1 VFRISAEQTIDLHL
15 KHPIVGSGDGEP
27 TVHGSCREAI
37 MFVAV
42 EHTIQDPEA
51 FWAKAGEIVPN
62 LPASVKL
69 HQCFPNKS
77 GTRGICI
84 WEGESVRA
92 IQTYLDGQVGHFS
105 SNDYF
110 EVENKESIA
119 LPTGIMPSAR
129 PITVSQDTIGRRP
142 PETSA
147 PPV

>member
-1 VFRISAEQTIDLHL
+1 
-15 KHPIVGSGDGEP
+15 
-27 TVHGSCREAI
+27 

-62 LPASVKL
+62 LPANVKL

-84 WEGESVRA
+84 WEGESVRS
-92 IQTYLDGQVGHFS
+92 IQIYLDGQVGKVS

-110 EVENKESIA
+110 EVENKDSIA
-119 LPTGIMPSAR
+119 LPTGITPSATSSR
-129 PITVSQDTIGRRP
+129 VSDDATGRRA
-142 PETSA
+142 PEVSA
-147 PPV
+147 PPS

>member
-1 VFRISAEQTIDLHL
+1 MVTTIR
-15 KHPIVGSGDGEP
+15 GSR
-27 TVHGSCREAI
+27 REAI

-42 EHTIQDPEA
+42 EHTIRDPEA

-62 LPASVKL
+62 LPAQVKL

-92 IQTYLDGQVGHFS
+92 IQTYLDGQVGRVS

-119 LPTGIMPSAR
+119 LPSAIASSAR
-129 PITVSQDTIGRRP
+129 PAKRSTTRREGERREASP
-142 PETSA
+142 PT
-147 PPV
+147 

>member
-1 VFRISAEQTIDLHL
+1 
-15 KHPIVGSGDGEP
+15 
-27 TVHGSCREAI
+27 

-62 LPASVKL
+62 LPSYVKL

-84 WEGESVRA
+84 WEGDSVRA
-92 IQTYLDGQVGHFS
+92 VQTFLDGQVGHVS
-105 SNDYF
+105 SNEYF
-110 EVENKESIA
+110 EVENKDSIA
-119 LPTGIMPSAR
+119 LPTGI
-129 PITVSQDTIGRRP
+129 
-142 PETSA
+142 TSSTSTKASGTAADRGFAENPA

>member
-1 VFRISAEQTIDLHL
+1 
-15 KHPIVGSGDGEP
+15 
-27 TVHGSCREAI
+27 

-62 LPASVKL
+62 LPSYVKL

-84 WEGESVRA
+84 WEGDSVRA
-92 IQTYLDGQVGHFS
+92 VQTFLDGQVGHVS
-105 SNDYF
+105 SNEYF
-110 EVENKESIA
+110 EVENKDSIA
-119 LPTGIMPSAR
+119 LPTGITSSTSTKA
-129 PITVSQDTIGRRP
+129 SGKAADGRFAENP
-142 PETSA
+142 A

>member
-1 VFRISAEQTIDLHL
+1 
-15 KHPIVGSGDGEP
+15 
-27 TVHGSCREAI
+27 

-92 IQTYLDGQVGHFS
+92 IQTYLDGQVGHVS

-110 EVENKESIA
+110 EVENKDSIA
-119 LPTGIMPSAR
+119 LPTAIVHSTSTR
-129 PITVSQDTIGRRP
+129 EFSQDAFGKRP

-147 PPV
+147 PPA

>member
-1 VFRISAEQTIDLHL
+1 
-15 KHPIVGSGDGEP
+15 
-27 TVHGSCREAI
+27 

-62 LPASVKL
+62 LPAGVKL

-84 WEGESVRA
+84 WEGESVKA
-92 IQTYLDGQVGHFS
+92 IQTYLDGQVGSVS

-110 EVENKESIA
+110 EVENKDSIA
-119 LPTGIMPSAR
+119 LPSGIEPSAR
-129 PITVSQDTIGRRP
+129 PARSFESVKETRESERP
-142 PETSA
+142 SP
-147 PPV
+147 

>member
-1 VFRISAEQTIDLHL
+1 
-15 KHPIVGSGDGEP
+15 
-27 TVHGSCREAI
+27 

-42 EHTIQDPEA
+42 QHTIRDPEA
-51 FWAKAGEIVPN
+51 FWGKAGEIVPN
-62 LPASVKL
+62 LPEHIKL

-77 GTRGICI
+77 GTRGVCI

-92 IQTYLDGQVGHFS
+92 IQTYLDGQVGRFS

-119 LPTGIMPSAR
+119 LPTGIVPSAGTSR
-129 PITVSQDTIGRRP
+129 FSQDSSVRRP

-147 PPV
+147 PPA

>member
-1 VFRISAEQTIDLHL
+1 
-15 KHPIVGSGDGEP
+15 
-27 TVHGSCREAI
+27 

-62 LPASVKL
+62 LPAAVKL

-84 WEGESVRA
+84 WEGESVRM
-92 IQTYLDGQVGHFS
+92 IQTYLDGQVGHVS

-119 LPTGIMPSAR
+119 LPTAIVPSATTSR
-129 PITVSQDTIGRRP
+129 FSQDPMGRRP
-142 PETSA
+142 PEAS
-147 PPV
+147 PPPA

>member
-1 VFRISAEQTIDLHL
+1 
-15 KHPIVGSGDGEP
+15 
-27 TVHGSCREAI
+27 

-51 FWAKAGEIVPN
+51 FWAKASEIVPN
-62 LPASVKL
+62 LPGDVKL
-69 HQCFPNKS
+69 HQCFPNKN

-92 IQTYLDGQVGHFS
+92 IQLYLDGQVGRFS

-119 LPTGIMPSAR
+119 LPTGITPPAR
-129 PITVSQDTIGRRP
+129 ASRTFDDTVGTRDSEASRP
-142 PETSA
+142 A
-147 PPV
+147 

>member
-1 VFRISAEQTIDLHL
+1 
-15 KHPIVGSGDGEP
+15 
-27 TVHGSCREAI
+27 

-42 EHTIQDPEA
+42 EHTVQDPEA
-51 FWAKAGEIVPN
+51 FWAKAGELVPN
-62 LPASVKL
+62 LPAQVKL

-92 IQTYLDGQVGHFS
+92 IQTYLDGQVGHVS

-119 LPTGIMPSAR
+119 LPTGIKSSAR
-129 PITVSQDTIGRRP
+129 PSTVSQDGMGRA
-142 PETSA
+142 PEASA
-147 PPV
+147 PPA

>member
-1 VFRISAEQTIDLHL
+1 
-15 KHPIVGSGDGEP
+15 
-27 TVHGSCREAI
+27 

-42 EHTIQDPEA
+42 EHSIQDPEA

-84 WEGESVRA
+84 WEGESVKA
-92 IQTYLDGQVGHFS
+92 VQLYLDGQVGRFS
-105 SNDYF
+105 LNDYY

-119 LPTGIMPSAR
+119 LPTAIAPSTR
-129 PITVSQDTIGRRP
+129 PSRMSEDTMGRRP
-142 PETSA
+142 PEAA
-147 PPV
+147 PPA